1 MTRLFLPLITAA
13 LAILLVTPFA
23 YGAGPATG
31 AKPQKTDQALFAAGC
46 FWKTQYIFSKVPG
59 VTKTVVGYTGGSK
72 SDPTY
77 KEVCTSGTGHAETAL
92 VEFDPTKTS
101 YNKLLE
107 VFFANHDPTTL
118 NRQGPD
124 SGTQYRSAIFYRSPE
139 QKLEATKYIQ
149 KLQAEHKFPNAIVTE
164 IKPAGKFYPAE
175 DYHQDYYVKHGKACF

>member
-1 MTRLFLPLITAA
+1 MTRPIQGLMTAVLTALIVAPT
-13 LAILLVTPFA
+13 A

-31 AKPQKTDQALFAAGC
+31 ANTQKTEQALFASGC

-59 VTKTVVGYTGGSK
+59 VTKTVVGYTGGTK
-72 SDPTY
+72 DDPTY
-77 KEVCTSGTGHAETAL
+77 KEVCSSGTGHAETAL
-92 VEFDPTKTS
+92 VEYDPKKTS

-124 SGTQYRSAIFYRSPE
+124 SGTQYRSAIFYKSPE
-139 QKLEATKYIQ
+139 QKLEATKYKE
-149 KLQAEHKFPNAIVTE
+149 KLESEHKFAKPIVTE

-175 DYHQDYYVKHGKACF
+175 TYHQDYYVKHGKSCF